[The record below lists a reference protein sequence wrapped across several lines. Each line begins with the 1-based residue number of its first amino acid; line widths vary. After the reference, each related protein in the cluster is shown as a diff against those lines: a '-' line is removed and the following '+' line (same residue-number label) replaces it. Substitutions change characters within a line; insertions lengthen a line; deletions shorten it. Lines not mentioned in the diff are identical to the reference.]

1 MGLTIFFHKEMV
13 IQVYVPKV
21 HNIVYCLCEFS
32 KDQICAKISLVL
44 FLKVTN
50 QPKKKC
56 HLLLFSKTKNNTFL
70 STRNDT
76 AAQHPVRKKVFWS
89 KSYCSNHRSMLH
101 SWCGACGSNVR
112 NMKEYIA
119 N

>member
-1 MGLTIFFHKEMV
+1 MKQDLLLETWVSRFFFFFHKEMV
-13 IQVYVPKV
+13 IQVYVSIV
-21 HNIVYCLCEFS
+21 HNTVYCLCEFS
-32 KDQICAKISLVL
+32 KDQIFAKISLL
-44 FLKVTN
+44 FLKLTN

-76 AAQHPVRKKVFWS
+76 AFFKRD
-89 KSYCSNHRSMLH
+89 RSMQH

-112 NMKEYIA
+112 NMKEYMA